1 MFDYVLRSI
10 QEGGWTLMPI
20 YISCVLG
27 WYGVFKVFV
36 SLFRPGTTIDRLQKQ
51 SKDPERLSKAV
62 SDLANKN
69 QKKKSHLP
77 PPAKVLFALYDHRM
91 TSKDFLF
98 EILDEQ
104 LKYMRPKL
112 ETGLQLIG
120 VMATIAPLLGLLG
133 TVIGMVGTFEVISYF
148 GTSNPALMAGS
159 IATALVTTQNGI
171 LVAMPLL
178 IAHILLKNR
187 AERIEIETTKAAHQL
202 ILYYGRK
209 MDTNTEIQA
218 EEV

>member
-1 MFDYVLRSI
+1 MFDYVVRSI
-10 QEGGWTLMPI
+10 QEGGWTLLPI
-20 YISCVLG
+20 YISCVIG
-27 WYGVFKVFV
+27 WYGVFMVYA
-36 SLFRPGTTIDRLQKQ
+36 SLFRPGSTIDRLQKQ

-62 SDLANKN
+62 EDLANKA
-69 QKKKSHLP
+69 KRSTA
-77 PPAKVLFALYDHRM
+77 PPAEVLFSLYDNRH
-91 TSKDFLF
+91 TTKDFLF
-98 EILDEQ
+98 EVLDEN

-112 ETGLQLIG
+112 EIGLQLIG
-120 VMATIAPLLGLLG
+120 VMASVAPLLGLLG

-178 IAHILLKNR
+178 ISHILLKNR
-187 AERIEIETTKAAHQL
+187 ANRIDIETTKAAHQL

-209 MDTNTEIQA
+209 MDQTA
-218 EEV
+218 ENV